1 MLGDFIHSYTH
12 GRSSQITVLNNLPAG
27 TPVVAMDA
35 PGNLKEGLLCP
46 RLFFAILSD
55 NPGLLIGQNVISD
68 SEDGLLFEVQEFEA
82 PSQLAYFTYEIP
94 DMELP
99 QALKRAQSKI
109 GRRYEHVLR
118 SYPGDDFVDEC
129 LTGRDIQCLFGNRK
143 EEAGQHWWTPLEV
156 TAQYVLDNLIELIEQ
171 ETSKAAPPD
180 ENFLERKA
188 REAKNKILKQVSAG
202 IKKVS
207 LQALQKMTLPQL
219 EHHAILLEG
228 SQCILFTEGSI
239 RFMTKANFCNMTP
252 NTPIGGP
259 AKGLPQGKADV
270 ESRLNARNRAVR
282 RICREAISPGE
293 WGNFN
298 IILNNSEHFC
308 RDCREGAPSCTQL
321 PDKIIKS
328 IDTILGI
335 ILPGW
340 ASMVKDIIFKYFD
353 PTPGTHGQ
361 LD

>member
-27 TPVVAMDA
+27 TPVVAMDT
-35 PGNLKEGLLCP
+35 PETLESGLLCP
-46 RLFFAILSD
+46 QFFFAILSEK
-55 NPGLLIGQNVISD
+55 PGFLIGQKVVSD
-68 SEDGLLFEVQEFEA
+68 SEAHLLFEVQEFEA
-82 PSQLAYFTYEIP
+82 PAQLTYFTYEIP

-109 GRRYEHVLR
+109 GHRYEHILR

-171 ETSKAAPPD
+171 EIAKPAPAD
-180 ENFLERKA
+180 ENFFDRQGRK
-188 REAKNKILKQVSAG
+188 AKNKTLSQLAAA
-202 IKKVS
+202 IKKLS
-207 LQALQKMTLPQL
+207 LQKLQEITLPQL
-219 EHHAILLEG
+219 EHHAILIEG
-228 SQCILFTEGSI
+228 SQSILFTEGSI
-239 RFMTKANFCNMTP
+239 RFMSKTNFCNMTP
-252 NTPIGGP
+252 DTPIGGP

-270 ESRLNARNRAVR
+270 ESRLNTRNRAVQR
-282 RICREAISPGE
+282 LCRETTNAGE
-293 WGNFN
+293 WGDFN

-308 RDCREGAPSCTQL
+308 RDCRDGVPSCTQL
-321 PDKIIKS
+321 PDKIINAINS
-328 IDTILGI
+328 LLGI

-340 ASMVKDIIFKYFD
+340 ASIIIDLIFRRINTK
-353 PTPGTHGQ
+353 PGTHGR

>member
-1 MLGDFIHSYTH
+1 MLGDFIHAYTH
-12 GRSSQITVLNNLPAG
+12 GHSSPISNLCNLPAG

-35 PGNLKEGLLCP
+35 PENLKAGQLSP
-46 RLFFAILSD
+46 RFFFAILSD
-55 NPGLLIGQNVISD
+55 KPGHLIGQNVISD
-68 SEDGLLFEVQEFEA
+68 SEEGVQFEVQEFEA
-82 PSQLAYFTYEIP
+82 PAQLTYFTYEIP

-109 GRRYEHVLR
+109 GHRYEHILR

-156 TAQYVLDNLIELIEQ
+156 TAKYVLDNLNELIEQ
-171 ETSKAAPPD
+171 EITKPVPPD
-180 ENFLERKA
+180 ENIFERKA
-188 REAKNKILKQVSAG
+188 REVKNKILKQVSAG
-202 IKKVS
+202 IKNVS

-219 EHHAILLEG
+219 EHHAILIEG

-239 RFMTKANFCNMTP
+239 RFMSKANFCNMTP

-259 AKGLPQGKADV
+259 AKGLPQGKPDV
-270 ESRLNARNRAVR
+270 ESRLITRNRAVR
-282 RICREAISPGE
+282 RICREAISAGE
-293 WGNFN
+293 WGDFN

-321 PDKIIKS
+321 PDKIINAINS
-328 IDTILGI
+328 ILGI

-340 ASMVKDIIFKYFD
+340 ASWVIDIIWRYFD
-353 PTPGTHGQ
+353 TDPGTHGQ